1 MNLLKKLRSGGSNK
15 VLAAERVV
23 AASSSSSST
32 SAGNGTATTSPA
44 LEELLEE
51 DFEAGMGNVSAMVS
65 TMTTPDLSV
74 VRVLL
79 VPVFCVHETIN
90 LDVCRIGVQ
99 LI

>member
-1 MNLLKKLRSGGSNK
+1 MSLLKKLRSGGSNK
-15 VLAAERVV
+15 VLSAERVV
-23 AASSSSSST
+23 AASST

-74 VRVLL
+74 VRVMVKWLCML
-79 VPVFCVHETIN
+79 ARASFPCP
-90 LDVCRIGVQ
+90 
-99 LI
+99 

>member
-1 MNLLKKLRSGGSNK
+1 MSLLKKLRSGGSNK

-23 AASSSSSST
+23 AASSSSST
-32 SAGNGTATTSPA
+32 SAGNNTATTSPA

>member
-23 AASSSSSST
+23 AASST
-32 SAGNGTATTSPA
+32 SVGNSTATTSPA
-44 LEELLEE
+44 LEEVLEE

-74 VRVLL
+74 VRVMVKWLFML
-79 VPVFCVHETIN
+79 ARASFPCP
-90 LDVCRIGVQ
+90 
-99 LI
+99 